1 MPQNEFDELLNK
13 YLKGT
18 CTSEEES
25 VVLEWHQSLINSSKV
40 EISDNEQKN
49 LEKKVWHKISAGVN
63 DFEIKSKSHNVISI
77 NSWKNAMRW
86 SVAAS
91 IIFIFSAGV
100 FYYYNRQTENTFA
113 RNNIQFEIPKDYIVF
128 KNSDKNSREIVLPDS
143 THVILSSNSLIS
155 YPTSFNKT
163 TRDVYLLGSGF
174 FNVFHDTAHHFIV
187 HCDHVETEVLGTSF
201 EIKKNSKTNVIEVA
215 VSTGK
220 VAFYEKSKKISA
232 NNITQ
237 SNSIILKPNQ
247 KATYNP
253 INSQFITTLVE
264 EPKLLSALN
273 HKPDTIK
280 FIYQETPLNKI
291 FDELQSA
298 YGISIKTEQLN
309 LANCHFTGDV
319 TKQDLYKKLEIICQA
334 TQSSYEL
341 QGINILIKGQGCN

>member
-13 YLKGT
+13 YLKGE

-25 VVLEWHQSLINSSKV
+25 IVLEWHQSLINSSKV
-40 EISDNEQKN
+40 EISDNEQRN
-49 LEKKVWHKISAGVN
+49 LEKKVWDKISAGVN
-63 DFEIKSKSHNVISI
+63 DLELKSKSPKVISI
-77 NSWKNAMRW
+77 DFWKNAMRW

-91 IIFIFSAGV
+91 IILIFSAGV
-100 FYYYNRQTENTFA
+100 FYYYTKQTENAFSK
-113 RNNIQFEIPKDYIVF
+113 NNNQFEIPKDYNVF
-128 KNSDKNSREIVLPDS
+128 KNVEKKSKEIVLPDGS
-143 THVILSSNSLIS
+143 HVILSSNSSIS
-155 YPTSFNKT
+155 YPTSFNKN

-174 FNVFHDTAHHFIV
+174 FNVTHDTAHHFIV

-201 EIKKNSKTNVIEVA
+201 EIKKNDKTNVIEVA

-247 KATYNP
+247 KASYNP

-264 EPKLLSALN
+264 EPKLLSTLN
-273 HKPDTIK
+273 HNPDTIR
-280 FIYQETPLNKI
+280 FNYQETPLNKI
-291 FDELQSA
+291 FAELQAA
-298 YGISIKTEQLN
+298 YGISIKTEQSN